1 MWNLTPHGREIFT
14 FRRSRKY
21 SYSAR
26 EVEAAGV
33 AGMLV
38 IVYQTKNEITTF
50 RLKKGLANSSEILML
65 STRSPGSTSQ
75 ENITIRSKICATGNP
90 TSRIFI

>member
-1 MWNLTPHGREIFT
+1 MLNRTEFLTVINKGLVLWNLTPHGRKKFT
-14 FRRSRKY
+14 FRRSGKH
-21 SYSAR
+21 SYSAT

-50 RLKKGLANSSEILML
+50 RLKKGLEIL
-65 STRSPGSTSQ
+65 R
-75 ENITIRSKICATGNP
+75 K
-90 TSRIFI
+90 F